1 MLEKTMTR
9 KRSSPLEID
18 PLVNRERATAT
29 ATTLLLFPSSLE
41 SRISGPQSVVV
52 VPIYIA

>member
-1 MLEKTMTR
+1 MTR
-9 KRSSPLEID
+9 KRSSPLKID

-52 VPIYIA
+52 VPI